1 MFRLPLLSGDQW
13 SLNDEIF
20 SIGAIGPAGGNGNE
34 HFELLIL

>member
-20 SIGAIGPAGGNGNE
+20 SIGAVSPVGSNGNE
-34 HFELLIL
+34 RFELLIL